1 MSFNKKRL
9 PELSILIKNHMENG
23 DTYLEQFKSSDAL
36 IGSFDSMKYLDDY
49 FKSNNEG
56 NVDYLEEI
64 TSLLIK
70 ASDILFKK
78 ASSKYSKDLENLQK
92 VINSITNKQ

>member
-9 PELSILIKNHMENG
+9 PELSILIKSHTEIG

-36 IGSFDSMKYLDDY
+36 IGPVESMQYLNDY
-49 FKSNNEG
+49 FKSINED

-78 ASSKYSKDLENLQK
+78 ASSKYSKDREDLEK